1 MIKKIRFCLKKNKI
15 FIEVANIILIAILTF
30 IVAFSTYHTN
40 KTMVV
45 ISKNQNEPI
54 ITISSEITR
63 NNKKNEYVQEYLNIY
78 NYGEPALNLN
88 IKNYTYIKV
97 YKGNSF
103 ANIPLDGYYF
113 LSFANKNIKG
123 KIYTRTGYNN
133 YKNVSSIQRKI
144 LNDNKFSGFEINHL
158 TKITYNNKLNEV
170 KSKYFINNL
179 DVNEKTFIE
188 TANKIDKFPKL
199 SIEQLDLKNLDK
211 FFQKYKTQVFF
222 EK

>member
-15 FIEVANIILIAILTF
+15 FIEVANIILIGILTL
-30 IVAFSTYHTN
+30 IIALSTYRTN
-40 KTMVV
+40 NTMVA

-54 ITISSEITR
+54 ITISSEVRR

-88 IKNYTYIKV
+88 IKKYTYIKV
-97 YKGNSF
+97 YKGDF
-103 ANIPLDGYYF
+103 LANIPLDGYYF
-113 LSFANKNIKG
+113 LSIANENIKG
-123 KIYTRTGYNN
+123 KIYEITGYNN

-144 LNDNKFSGFEINHL
+144 LNNNNFSGFEINHL
-158 TKITYNNKLNEV
+158 IKITYNNKLNEV

-188 TANKIDKFPKL
+188 TVNKIDKFPKL

-222 EK
+222 GK